1 MRLILILSAGLLA
14 ACATPQD
21 RCVRQAQA
29 GLTALD
35 AKIAESEQALTR
47 GYRITPASERRTT
60 LHICAW
66 PKEPVLFCTRHTPE
80 APETRVAVDRTSE
93 QAELDRLRAE
103 RAEVAAATATRIA
116 QCRAS

>member
-1 MRLILILSAGLLA
+1 MRLLLVLPA
-14 ACATPQD
+14 ALLVACATPQD

-29 GLTALD
+29 GLSALD
-35 AKIAESEQALTR
+35 AQISESEQALAR
-47 GYRITPASERRTT
+47 GYRITPATERRTT

-103 RAEVAAATATRIA
+103 RAELAAATATRIA
-116 QCRAS
+116 QCGAA